1 MLIPCFFP
9 AVSSPKPQTT
19 IHPLSAII
27 LPLRQSGETP
37 FRVTEGSPNLLGVL
51 RAGFESRGVPIPPL
65 FSPVLPLRHT
75 PKLSRFS
82 IAETNWRA
90 ASHQPRDKTL
100 AMPPAEDETLV
111 VDGNAADAAATAA
124 QKERQR
130 VTKACDHCNQIRT
143 KCDGVSPCSRCIA
156 YQVACTFDRKSRR
169 NGRKRRRATPPLL
182 GRHPWPRP
190 GAGVAVSSSE
200 PEMGLGGGESGTRLE
215 ARDAE
220 GDESAS
226 QSGQQVAGDGMQG
239 TMPTGLVNN
248 RPLLNIPVPQTPAE
262 PGQRGG
268 FEPFNGYEPQLFGH
282 LDGNGVSSLPPYLDE
297 YITPA
302 WQGFTSEAHAAYPDK
317 TLFGTPTPGYSGNRL
332 PPGFPRS
339 EIGGGAGLQ
348 SRTPR
353 SERSGRSVKE
363 PLEVEYPVIIPL
375 LPFCSHQISPAL
387 ACKLLE
393 GYFSTFS
400 DHDAYASSPF
410 IISHVLRKQSFLSTT
425 SFRDCKPAL
434 LSSMLLVAAQTVEMP
449 FFGSAPTARHR
460 LCQGLFEITVTLL
473 SSNPPSSRYPHGT
486 TPGEKT
492 AIAQERR
499 LVGSSQSLSVL
510 AATRTIDDVIAY
522 MNLAVISSAAESKSV
537 GSHWWH
543 TAVQLAKELKLNL
556 ELPPAPTRDSRSSH
570 RHETSSGAER
580 PFETTLSQLR
590 RESQANPGVPPT
602 TAGADSTS
610 PIGMVDNTVTEDD
623 GRAQF
628 RAGLEDQEERRRVWW
643 CLYVLDRHMAICY
656 NSPLAL
662 RDTDCQDLMWPLD
675 DASWQAGAYWSDTSS
690 RRGTVHADPDG
701 PLPPMVPSLLDRPTG
716 PSAECI
722 GPGIFGLFIPFAF
735 LLGQIIDSRQ
745 LMSQLHYKT
754 PRAKEMGQIMNQ
766 EINGQLE
773 TFKATFDRLVSPARS
788 KEWDATGQAA
798 TGTPA
803 SDQMAPT
810 RLRYQRLMVTY
821 GHYFYHI
828 LGVLLHSEWDLLTAL
843 SEYMEGS
850 DRTQMETSTIASPV
864 GDSTAL
870 SCATQAAEALQNVLS
885 QDHELKF
892 NPFLMGIFLVQGSYP
907 LLVAASKDMQ
917 RASTQVL
924 KACKITVRAHEA
936 SVATL
941 HAEYQVK
948 HSSWP
953 IFHDDA
959 NDPSSERTASFCCL
973 RLREYNMGLRRLRGR

>member
-1 MLIPCFFP
+1 M
-9 AVSSPKPQTT
+9 SPT
-19 IHPLSAII
+19 
-27 LPLRQSGETP
+27 
-37 FRVTEGSPNLLGVL
+37 
-51 RAGFESRGVPIPPL
+51 
-65 FSPVLPLRHT
+65 
-75 PKLSRFS
+75 
-82 IAETNWRA
+82 
-90 ASHQPRDKTL
+90 
-100 AMPPAEDETLV
+100 EDEDALV
-111 VDGNAADAAATAA
+111 VDNNTNNNNTDSGSGDATNGPSAEQPSQSQSQSQSQMSQSQQ

-169 NGRKRRRATPPLL
+169 NGRKKRRATPPLL

-190 GAGVAVSSSE
+190 PGATVSLE
-200 PEMGLGGGESGTRLE
+200 AELGAEGPLADGLDTRDDDADASGSQTGQQLPGEGGEGI
-215 ARDAE
+215 
-220 GDESAS
+220 
-226 QSGQQVAGDGMQG
+226 QG
-239 TMPTGLVNN
+239 TLPTGLINS

-268 FEPFNGYEPQLFGH
+268 FEPFNAYEPQLFSH
-282 LDGNGVSSLPPYLDE
+282 LDGSGVSTLPPYLDE
-297 YITPA
+297 YPHPA
-302 WQGFTSEAHAAYPDK
+302 WQGFLNEPHAAYPHK
-317 TLFGTPTPGYSGNRL
+317 TLFNAQTPGRW
-332 PPGFPRS
+332 PPGFARS
-339 EIGGGAGLQ
+339 EIGGQGGLR

-353 SERSGRSVKE
+353 SERSIPSSLKE
-363 PLEVEYPVIIPL
+363 PIDVEFPVIAPL
-375 LPFCSHQISPAL
+375 LPYCSHQVSPPL

-410 IISHVLRKQSFLSTT
+410 ILTHVLRKQSFLSST

-473 SSNPPSSRYPHGT
+473 SSNPPSSRFPQGP
-486 TPGEKT
+486 PGEK
-492 AIAQERR
+492 AVMAQERR

-510 AATRTIDDVIAY
+510 ASARTIDDVIAY
-522 MNLAVISSAAESKSV
+522 THLAVISSAAESKSV

-556 ELPPAPTRDSRSSH
+556 ELPTAPHEPRGTTRGDSGPDASFD
-570 RHETSSGAER
+570 AA
-580 PFETTLSQLR
+580 LSRLA
-590 RESQANPGVPPT
+590 RESRRGQSATASAAGGDGT
-602 TAGADSTS
+602 T
-610 PIGMVDNTVTEDD
+610 PMGMVDNTVTEDD
-623 GRAQF
+623 GTAHV

-643 CLYVLDRHMAICY
+643 CLYVLDRHMAISY

-662 RDTDCQDLMWPLD
+662 RDTDCQDLQWPLD
-675 DASWQAGAYWSDTSS
+675 DAAWQAGAYWSTPSS
-690 RRGTVHADPDG
+690 RRETVHADTGG
-701 PLPPMVPSLLDRPTG
+701 PLPIISPSLQDRPRG
-716 PSAECI
+716 PSAECA

-735 LLGQIIDSRQ
+735 ILGQIIDARQ
-745 LMSQLHYKT
+745 LMSQPHYKNL
-754 PRAKEMGQIMNQ
+754 RAKEFGQIFTQ

-773 TFKATFDRLVSPARS
+773 TFRATLDRLVTPTKS
-788 KEWDATGQAA
+788 KDWDMTGHL
-798 TGTPA
+798 TSSTPTP
-803 SDQMAPT
+803 DNVTPT

-821 GHYFYHI
+821 GHYYYHI

-843 SEYMEGS
+843 SEHVEGVERSQTVTGS
-850 DRTQMETSTIASPV
+850 DSIV
-864 GDSTAL
+864 L

-885 QDHELKF
+885 HDHELKF

-948 HSSWP
+948 ADTSRP
-953 IFHDDA
+953 
-959 NDPSSERTASFCCL
+959 RT
-973 RLREYNMGLRRLRGR
+973 